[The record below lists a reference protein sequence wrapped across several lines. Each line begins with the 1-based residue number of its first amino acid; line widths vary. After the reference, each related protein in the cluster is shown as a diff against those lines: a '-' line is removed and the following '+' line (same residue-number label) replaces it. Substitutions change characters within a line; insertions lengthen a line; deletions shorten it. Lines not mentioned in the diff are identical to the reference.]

1 MSAPTEEQ
9 EESMI
14 YAEDGPNVMALADAY
29 DNCLIDLEEY
39 FEACL
44 RSYDD
49 RRNLWPGKSDDLRK
63 QAANAFPWQGA
74 SDIEVNV
81 VGERIDAFV
90 AILDQALQRSHI
102 KAFPTSMASMP
113 RASMVSGFLKWMR
126 SSYIPNF
133 RQQMELGANYLLE
146 KGLMVSYVGWKRE
159 KRTYLQQVSIEEIA
173 QVSPDLAEL
182 IVSGADDEMV
192 LGMLQTAFPDL

>member
-49 RRNLWPGKSDDLRK
+49 RRNLWPGKSDVDQLYLIRKNLGDL
-63 QAANAFPWQGA
+63 
-74 SDIEVNV
+74 I
-81 VGERIDAFV
+81 
-90 AILDQALQRSHI
+90 
-102 KAFPTSMASMP
+102 P
-113 RASMVSGFLKWMR
+113 RHM
-126 SSYIPNF
+126 
-133 RQQMELGANYLLE
+133 
-146 KGLMVSYVGWKRE
+146 
-159 KRTYLQQVSIEEIA
+159 QVK
-173 QVSPDLAEL
+173 L
-182 IVSGADDEMV
+182 
-192 LGMLQTAFPDL
+192 T